1 MKTLTIRN
9 VPEDLH
15 EALQRERS
23 RRGSSLNQTVVDLLR
38 QRLGVGMTR
47 SNGLGK
53 LAGGWTDE
61 EFANSTRP
69 SSRSSGSMR
78 TCGGESL
85 TPGYLRVQPLPAGDA
100 DVARLIDEAEWIG
113 VPAVVLGELRVG
125 FRLGAQAERNEM
137 LLSEFIANPAVQVL
151 PVDSDVSHQYADI
164 AIELR
169 RAGTPIPTNDMWIA
183 ATAAGAGA
191 IVLTM
196 DAHFSAVGRVGSV
209 VLSDALSS

>member
-61 EFANSTRP
+61 EFARFGEAVEPFERIDEDLWS
-69 SSRSSGSMR
+69 
-78 TCGGESL
+78 ESL
-85 TPGYLRVQPLPAGDA
+85 LPGGLMTRTGRCVRARMPRKLKRATHDSTYGNLYGMDKTTVYLTPA
-100 DVARLIDEAEWIG
+100 
-113 VPAVVLGELRVG
+113 
-125 FRLGAQAERNEM
+125 
-137 LLSEFIANPAVQVL
+137 
-151 PVDSDVSHQYADI
+151 
-164 AIELR
+164 LR
-169 RAGTPIPTNDMWIA
+169 RALRETARQRQTSEAALIREGIAVVTARRTDPRPRLPLFESGDPTLADRVDELL
-183 ATAAGAGA
+183 AGFGQ
-191 IVLTM
+191 
-196 DAHFSAVGRVGSV
+196 G
-209 VLSDALSS
+209 